1 MSIKVIHIA
10 SLPEGPFT
18 VDTTLI
24 TADSTEYTSDQTLY
38 FQPNSNDHVLTV
50 IPRFYASDVK
60 LYLWNELK
68 SEETVL
74 ECVASETGGY
84 LEIPFTY
91 FLSEGDSIETKVTN
105 FEDKLMWRG
114 KIYATSQTD
123 LENFTLNPKTNNN
136 IIKI

>member
-1 MSIKVIHIA
+1 MSIKVIQI
-10 SLPEGPFT
+10 SDLPSGPLT

-24 TADSTEYTSDQTLY
+24 SVDSTLVTADQTLY
-38 FQPNSNDHVLTV
+38 LEPNQIDHVLTV
-50 IPRFYASDVK
+50 IPRFYTTDVK

-68 SEETVL
+68 SMETVL
-74 ECVASETGGY
+74 TCVATETNGY

-91 FLSEGDSIETKVTN
+91 FLTEGDSIETKVTDTT
-105 FEDKLMWRG
+105 DKLMWRG